1 MDGRDGRDGRAA
13 TRAIG
18 THRFDASRTTQHRF
32 DTSARTRFSR
42 NGYRHDGVPTS
53 ASSRLYL
60 RAGLP
65 AIYQE
70 GDFGLRFLGALET
83 VLDPIV
89 GILDSLHGHIDPD
102 IAPRDMLEVVAWW
115 LGLDTDEGW
124 TDEQVRDVVRNGAE
138 LSRRRGTRK
147 GLELQLAI
155 TFPQLPLRVE
165 ETGGV
170 VWAAETSKLPAAGSN
185 EASFVVYC
193 DKPISESEAAG
204 LARAI
209 ESMKPVH
216 VHYRLRV
223 KAPKKSE
230 QEAKKQ

>member
-1 MDGRDGRDGRAA
+1 MRFHRDGAA
-13 TRAIG
+13 P
-18 THRFDASRTTQHRF
+18 
-32 DTSARTRFSR
+32 
-42 NGYRHDGVPTS
+42 DGVPPS
-53 ASSRLYL
+53 ASGRAYL
-60 RAGLP
+60 RNGLP

-70 GDFGLRFLGALET
+70 GDFGLRFIAALET

-89 GILDSLHGHIDPD
+89 ALIDSLHAHIDPD
-102 IAPRDMLEVVAWW
+102 IAPRDMLAVLAYWFGV
-115 LGLDTDEGW
+115 DTDESW
-124 TDEQVRDVVRNGAE
+124 PEEQMREIVRHAAE

-155 TFPQLPLRVE
+155 TFPDLPLRVE

-170 VWAAETSKLPAAGSN
+170 VWAGDTAKLPAATG

-193 DKPISESEAAG
+193 DKPITETQAAG

-209 ESMKPVH
+209 EYMKPVH

-223 KAPKKSE
+223 KAPRKTE
-230 QEAKKQ
+230 QEAKKP

>member
-1 MDGRDGRDGRAA
+1 MATDGSDGRRAYLTTTGRGFDTGGIRLRFERDG
-13 TRAIG
+13 
-18 THRFDASRTTQHRF
+18 ASP
-32 DTSARTRFSR
+32 
-42 NGYRHDGVPTS
+42 NGVPPA
-53 ASSRLYL
+53 ASNRTYL
-60 RAGLP
+60 RGHLP

-70 GDFGLRFLGALET
+70 GDFGLRFIGALES
-83 VLDPIV
+83 VLDPII

-102 IAPRDMLEVVAWW
+102 IAPRDMLEVVAFW

-124 TDEQVRDVVRNGAE
+124 PDEQLRDIVRNGAE

-155 TFPQLPLRVE
+155 TFPDLPLRIE

-170 VWAAETSKLPAAGSN
+170 AWAAETSKLPAAGSN
-185 EASFVVYC
+185 DASFVVYC
-193 DKPISESEAAG
+193 DKPISESEASA

-223 KAPKKSE
+223 KAPRKSE
-230 QEAKKQ
+230 TEAKKQ

>member
-1 MDGRDGRDGRAA
+1 MATDGSDGRRALLAAPGRGFDTGGIRMRYDRDG
-13 TRAIG
+13 
-18 THRFDASRTTQHRF
+18 ASR
-32 DTSARTRFSR
+32 
-42 NGYRHDGVPTS
+42 DGVPAA
-53 ASSRLYL
+53 ASSRSYL
-60 RAGLP
+60 RGQLP

-70 GDFGLRFLGALET
+70 GDFGLRFIGALET

-89 GILDSLHGHIDPD
+89 AILDSLHAHIDPD
-102 IAPRDMLEVVAWW
+102 LAPRDMLEVLAFW
-115 LGLDTDEGW
+115 LGLETDEGW
-124 TDEQVRDVVRNGAE
+124 SDEQLRDVVRNGAE

-155 TFPQLPLRVE
+155 TFPDLPLRVE

-170 VWAAETSKLPAAGSN
+170 VWAAETAKLPAATG
-185 EASFVVYC
+185 EPSFVVYC

-209 ESMKPVH
+209 EYMKPVH

-223 KAPKKSE
+223 KAPRKSE

>member
-1 MDGRDGRDGRAA
+1 MATDGSDGRRSYITVPGRGFDTGGIRMRFDRDGVGRDG
-13 TRAIG
+13 
-18 THRFDASRTTQHRF
+18 
-32 DTSARTRFSR
+32 
-42 NGYRHDGVPTS
+42 VPEA
-53 ASSRLYL
+53 ASSRSYL
-60 RAGLP
+60 RGHLP

-70 GDFGLRFLGALET
+70 GDFGLRFVGALES

-89 GILDSLHGHIDPD
+89 AILDSLHAHIDPD
-102 IAPRDMLEVVAWW
+102 LAPRDMLEVLAFW
-115 LGLDTDEGW
+115 LGLETDEGW
-124 TDEQVRDVVRNGAE
+124 PDEQLREVVRNGAE

-155 TFPQLPLRVE
+155 TFPDLPLRVE

-170 VWAAETSKLPAAGSN
+170 VWAAETAKLPTATGD
-185 EASFVVYC
+185 ASFVVYC

-209 ESMKPVH
+209 EYMKPVH